1 MRSLNM
7 DLTINCDINIMGV
20 GREEENQN
28 PHLPRQGVNKL
39 DK

>member
-1 MRSLNM
+1 M

-20 GREEENQN
+20 VERKRIRTLTYQDKE
-28 PHLPRQGVNKL
+28 LNKL

>member
-1 MRSLNM
+1 M

-20 GREEENQN
+20 GSEEENQN